1 MIAEGLPRP
10 AMLGL
15 ALCALKAAGCRGVIL
30 GGWARLHEL
39 GAKLVAD
46 LSLDG
51 LLDGLDV
58 GGSLLPLPTQAEL
71 ADFASTRVCFV
82 AEAPHDWLLPRC
94 CCVVHHGGAGTTQ
107 SVLRAGVPSV
117 ITPIY
122 GDQFGNAQTL
132 RALGAGVGFEQRL
145 TDVSHSQLADAI
157 LEAEQAAPK
166 AAELGAQLWE
176 EASRGVRDA
185 AGLMDRFFRG
195 EVKTGRFADKLLQVR
210 SGARGGGKGAAG
222 GGAASASAGGAAG
235 MPRRPLVRIASRRS
249 VATAQ

>member
-58 GGSLLPLPTQAEL
+58 GGSLLPLPTQ
-71 ADFASTRVCFV
+71 
-82 AEAPHDWLLPRC
+82 
-94 CCVVHHGGAGTTQ
+94 
-107 SVLRAGVPSV
+107 V